1 VEEDDEGQG
10 QGEGL
15 PALSTITDIVNDER
29 HELPD
34 VCTVTALLASMDL
47 GPKWVVVER
56 NGEPVEK
63 RDMDTTVLA
72 DGDRLELV
80 KAVAGG

>member
-1 VEEDDEGQG
+1 VEEDDEGEGQG
-10 QGEGL
+10 QGQGGL
-15 PALSTITDIVNDER
+15 TVIVNGEAR
-29 HELPD
+29 QIAPGT
-34 VCTVTALLASMDL
+34 TVVGLLESMDL

-56 NGEPVEK
+56 NGEPVDK
-63 RDMDTTVLA
+63 RDMATTVLT

>member
-1 VEEDDEGQG
+1 MEEDDEGEGQG
-10 QGEGL
+10 QGRL
-15 PALSTITDIVNDER
+15 TVIVNGEAR
-29 HELPD
+29 VIPAGT
-34 VCTVTALLASMDL
+34 TVVGLLESMEL

-63 RDMDTTVLA
+63 RDMATTVLT